1 MTTDDAAASPSQPRM
16 NILSQYV
23 QDVSFANHASQRGAS
38 PKGKPTINVQV
49 NVETDDLQNERHRV
63 LLAIAIEAKSLDE
76 QVFSLKLD
84 YAGVFKL
91 QNVPEKSI
99 TPILQV
105 EAPRL
110 LFPFARRIIAELTR
124 DGGYPPLML
133 DPIDFALLY
142 RRRLAGAADAK
153 AQQADAEPLNKR
165 LQPVEE

>member
-1 MTTDDAAASPSQPRM
+1 MSTEETSTQSTQPRM

-23 QDVSFANHASQRGAS
+23 QDLSFSNFAAKRGAS
-38 PKGKPTINVQV
+38 PKGKPTIGVQV
-49 NVETDDLQNERHRV
+49 TVDASPLSNERHRV
-63 LLAIAIEAKSLDE
+63 TLTMTINAKSVE
-76 QVFSLKLD
+76 EEVFSIALD
-84 YAGVFKL
+84 YVGVFKL

-110 LFPFARRIIAELTR
+110 LFPFARRIIAEMTR

-142 RRRLAGAADAK
+142 RRRVATAKNEAASEAK
-153 AQQADAEPLNKR
+153 AQ
-165 LQPVEE
+165 PVE